1 MDLKIPPKRTR
12 PRKVKE
18 EESRDQRGESKIED
32 EATRPRREERK
43 GEGSPL
49 AIDLGV
55 HHFTLDVG
63 DTKVLS
69 NLSGQGL
76 ELSCA
81 CNNQRG
87 EPNDIEE

>member
-1 MDLKIPPKRTR
+1 MDLKIPP
-12 PRKVKE
+12 E
-18 EESRDQRGESKIED
+18 ED
-32 EATRPRREERK
+32 ETKK
-43 GEGSPL
+43 GERRRKQRSERRKQDRRRGDETKTRRKEGRRVSPL
-49 AIDLGV
+49 SIDLGV

-76 ELSCA
+76 ELSRA

-87 EPNDIEE
+87 GAK